1 MKPEN
6 CKVGMKVERF
16 WENHNNVRKNSIY
29 TVKALRGEDVKLEET
44 NDEYWY
50 DLNLFR
56 PVSKNPKPANKF
68 EVGEPVDFRYYDGTH
83 YKAEIWGIADKK
95 DDVNWIKYGISF
107 IKKGYHRVTVVRE
120 DRLSPLKKP
129 DELEVGDKFRQKGK
143 AEHEVIGVHYDEERE
158 SKIYVV
164 RLLDGK
170 IKGAVDLVFPET
182 ITEIVYE

>member
-6 CKVGMKVERF
+6 CKIGMKIERF
-16 WENHNNVRKNSIY
+16 WDSHNNVKKGSIY
-29 TVKALRGEDVKLEET
+29 TAAAVNIEGESVRLEET
-44 NDEYWY
+44 NDNYWY

-56 PVSKNPKPANKF
+56 PIEITNKF
-68 EVGEPVDFRYYDGTH
+68 EIGDEAVWNGKV
-83 YKAEIWGIADKK
+83 EIWGKRYDEEMKEYEYAVVDK
-95 DDVNWIKYGISF
+95 NNGRTLLFES
-107 IKKGYHRVTVVRE
+107 E
-120 DRLSPLKKP
+120 LLPLKKP